1 MSEMNNSRKKCM
13 QTQNATKRNKQKQKG
28 SSRNQ
33 TMASF
38 NPNMMDM
45 EAQNLLDELVEL
57 RASGE
62 FQFELNDWW
71 SNFPRYIKLRSK
83 KDPASRH
90 TYSPPNFVSPFND
103 PALIEKLRNDR
114 RTCDWLNDPKYMT
127 LIKELQQDPAVFDEK
142 FVDREVQ
149 NQLFTTLRVVL
160 FGKEGFASSRKPSVP
175 IPPGSG
181 IFPPD
186 LISLWIEILFHAERN
201 RFQNADEVKEAGNAA
216 YKKQEF
222 DEALKHYVM
231 AKEIFPFDMTFLL
244 NIGAVYL
251 QTKKYTACIGACLE
265 AVEVGRENNAANDLM
280 SKAFMRVGRSF
291 KQLGDY
297 QCAKLY
303 YEKALAEASSP
314 EVVSLLAEV
323 EKILDGGT
331 LETPVSPVKS
341 RPTKGASELGCESF
355 QKGNYAKA
363 AEQFTEAIG
372 KAEDPILYRNRA
384 ACYLKLLNLD
394 LALKDCSKCLELS
407 PCNAQAVLLK
417 ARILQKQAST
427 AFEKALELDKSV
439 LGPFIGYD
447 KVSIQSSLS
456 V

>member
-265 AVEVGRENNAANDLM
+265 AVEV
-280 SKAFMRVGRSF
+280 
-291 KQLGDY
+291 
-297 QCAKLY
+297 
-303 YEKALAEASSP
+303 
-314 EVVSLLAEV
+314 
-323 EKILDGGT
+323 DGGT

-447 KVSIQSSLS
+447 KGMSGINSDIDDFKLEVENTTDS
-456 V
+456 VVC